1 MAALVAKDDVPSG
14 LPTEVLIKIALSIP
28 DATTLFSFLEAVC
41 PYIAL
46 GPLEQLHQL
55 DRYVKHSD
63 LWPSL
68 VLNASTLQTLSN
80 SLQLDFVKYYSNV
93 KLTNRWNEI
102 EWLKT
107 HLDPRATIEWQI
119 SMFPATG
126 ETSNEW
132 AEIQITQLK
141 IYLNSHTPYTFSY
154 KLPRLP
160 HLTSLSVVEVD
171 YGDLEDILEYLARSE
186 QIAAFEVFTESG
198 DSVGEPE
205 VHDLLEWFR
214 RQPVRELDF
223 NFEGWEDRRHE
234 LRQTLCE
241 AMFNCTTMER
251 LALRSCYL
259 NDMDFSKFTFSM
271 KTLEFDEVSF
281 DNDSF
286 IALAKQLEGSNV
298 TRLMVKDFIVDGNM
312 EGIECLLSVLPRTN
326 IKTFGISNFR
336 LQSDSRDKLPP
347 LIQN

>member
-1 MAALVAKDDVPSG
+1 MAALEAKDDEPSG

-28 DATTLFSFLEAVC
+28 DATTLFSFLEAIC

-46 GPLEQLHQL
+46 GPLEQLYQL
-55 DRYVKHSD
+55 GRQVKHSD

-80 SLQLDFVKYYSNV
+80 SLHLDFVKYYSNV
-93 KLTNRWNEI
+93 KLTNGWNAV

-107 HLDPRATIEWQI
+107 HLKPRTTIEWQI
-119 SMFPATG
+119 SMFPETT

-132 AEIQITQLK
+132 AEMQITQLSV
-141 IYLNSHTPYTFSY
+141 YLNYNTPYSFSN

-171 YGDLEDILEYLARSE
+171 YGDLEVILEYLAKSE
-186 QIAAFEVFTESG
+186 KITACEVFAESG
-198 DSVGEPE
+198 DWVGEAE
-205 VHDLLEWFR
+205 VNDLLEWFR

-223 NFEGWEDRRHE
+223 NFEGWEDLSPE

-251 LALRSCYL
+251 LALRNCFL
-259 NDMDFSKFTFSM
+259 NDMDFSKFSFSM

-281 DNDSF
+281 DDDCL

-298 TRLMVKDFIVDGNM
+298 TRLEVKDFIVDGNM
-312 EGIECLLSVLPRTN
+312 EGIACLLGVLPRTN
-326 IKTFGISNFR
+326 IKTFGLSNFR

-347 LIQN
+347 LI